1 MQEASEERA
10 SQPARTSRDFRLY
23 ASGRIVSQIGD
34 RIGVIAL
41 VFVIIHSSSNQALAL
56 ALFYISRVLP
66 SFVGGFAVGSLVDM
80 VDRRALMVGADLGR
94 AALLIAVPTLGSLT
108 LWSLYPIV
116 ILLYALGLVFYTAA
130 QAAIPDV
137 VRPER
142 MTGANAI
149 LQGIDTSADLAY
161 AVGGGLVVALG
172 LRVPF
177 YIDAVTFLFSAAM
190 VWQIR
195 LPPLARVA
203 SPSLGGVVRHAREG
217 LNFLLSSP
225 FLRWSTLTLI
235 VAPFAG
241 GAMYVLVPLYA
252 NRTLAHTS
260 NLWGPLRDGAFR
272 FSVLEVCLGLGALAG
287 SGLAV
292 QLARRR
298 PRGQLV
304 GIGILGMGLA
314 DMVFA
319 VIHSVYLAVPV
330 MFIQG
335 VFNGLF
341 VVSVITL
348 VQTITPTEIRGRV
361 LGVRNIAIDG
371 SIAVG
376 SAVGGIALS
385 AISYSTM
392 WLIIGGLIAVASL
405 GIWTQSA
412 VRNQV

>member
-10 SQPARTSRDFRLY
+10 HEPVRTNRDFRLY
-23 ASGRIVSQIGD
+23 AAGRIVSQVGD
-34 RIGVIAL
+34 RIGIIAL
-41 VFVIIHSSSNQALAL
+41 VFVIIHASTNAALAL
-56 ALFYISRVLP
+56 ALFYVSRVIP
-66 SFVGGFAVGSLVDM
+66 SFLGGIVVGSLVDI
-80 VDRRALMVGADLGR
+80 VDRRALMVAADLGR
-94 AALLIAVPTLGSLT
+94 AAILIAVPTLGSLT
-108 LWSLYPIV
+108 LWSLYPLV

-149 LQGIDTSADLAY
+149 LQGIETSADLAY
-161 AVGGGLVVALG
+161 AIGGGLVLVLG
-172 LRVPF
+172 LKVPF

-195 LPPLARVA
+195 LPPLPRVA
-203 SPSLGGVVRHAREG
+203 PPSLKGVATHAREG
-217 LNFLLSSP
+217 LTFLLSSP
-225 FLRWSTLTLI
+225 FLRWSTMTLI

-252 NRTLAHTS
+252 KYSLGQTS
-260 NLWGPLRDGAFR
+260 SAWGPLRDGAFR
-272 FSVLEVCLGLGALAG
+272 FSLLEVCLGLGALAG

-292 QLARRR
+292 RLARRR

-304 GIGILGMGLA
+304 GIGILGMGLV
-314 DMVFA
+314 DMTFA
-319 VIHSVYLAVPV
+319 VIHSIYLAIPI

-348 VQTITPTEIRGRV
+348 VQAITPTEIRGRV

-376 SAVGGIALS
+376 SALGGIVLTS
-385 AISYSTM
+385 ISYSTM

-405 GIWTQSA
+405 GIWTQRE